1 MAVAPGVLSR
11 SHEVPG
17 ELRLYYGDSY
27 TRQFDATV
35 IETSTDASEPYV
47 VLDATYF
54 YPTSG
59 GQPHDVGTLGPAQ
72 VIDVRVRESDN
83 AVIHILDIP
92 LESGPISATI
102 DTARRFDHMQQH
114 TGQHILSQAFL
125 RAAGAATIGFHLGAE
140 MVSIDVDK
148 PELSDAAIADAAH
161 IANAL
166 IAGNVEVRA
175 WFPSPAE
182 LEALAL
188 RKMPDVDGPLRVV
201 AIGDFDYSAC
211 GGTHVAR
218 SGEVGLLSVLRTE
231 RMKRGTRI
239 EFLAGHR
246 ARADYARKHATV
258 RKLTSALTCAPE
270 NIVESVAKLTASVTE
285 TRRALA
291 VYRER
296 DLDTEASQIAE
307 TGTAMGALSVVRAA
321 WNDRP
326 IDEVKGLALRLT
338 SVPDVIALLGTT
350 GARTQIVFAR
360 SENVTVTLKPAFDA
374 ALVAL
379 GGGKGGGGRV
389 LMGSAGPAHL
399 SLLEAVLRTD
409 PSA

>member
-1 MAVAPGVLSR
+1 MSIIAARP
-11 SHEVPG
+11 
-17 ELRLYYGDSY
+17 YYNDSY

-35 IETSTDASEPYV
+35 IETSTDANEPFV

-59 GQPHDVGTLGPAQ
+59 GQPHDLGTLGPAR

-83 AVIHILDIP
+83 AILHILDIP
-92 LESGPISATI
+92 LEAGPVAATI
-102 DTARRFDHMQQH
+102 DAVRRFDHMQQH

-125 RAAGAATIGFHLGAE
+125 RAADAATISFHLGAE
-140 MVSIDVDK
+140 SVSIDVDK
-148 PELSDAAIADAAH
+148 PALSDAAIADAAH
-161 IANAL
+161 IANEL
-166 IAGNVEVRA
+166 IAGNVGVRA
-175 WFPSPAE
+175 WFPSPDE
-182 LEALAL
+182 IEALKL
-188 RKMPDVDGPLRVV
+188 RKMPDVNGPLRVV

-246 ARADYARKHATV
+246 ARADYARKHATI
-258 RKLTSALTCAPE
+258 RELTSALTCAPE
-270 NIVESVAKLTASVTE
+270 NIVDSVAKLTASVTE
-285 TRRALA
+285 ARRALA

-296 DLDTEASQIAE
+296 DLDDEANRLAE
-307 TGTAMGALSVVRAA
+307 TGTAMAALTVVRAA
-321 WNDRP
+321 WSDRP

-338 SVPDVIALLGTT
+338 SVPNVIALLGTT

-360 SENVTVTLKPAFDA
+360 SENVTVNLKPAFDV
-374 ALVAL
+374 ALTSL
-379 GGGKGGGGRV
+379 GGGKGGGGRI
-389 LMGSAGPAHL
+389 LMGSTAAAADL
-399 SLLEAVLRTD
+399 ATVVTVLGVEIT
-409 PSA
+409 PG